1 MRLLLSLAVS
11 ALVTFAVCPF
21 TATAAGS
28 ADVRAK
34 CQEKYPDTGPTL
46 ERRRNGALR
55 RQCIASGGKS

>member
-1 MRLLLSLAVS
+1 MRLLLSLAVF

-21 TATAAGS
+21 TATAAGG

-34 CQEKYPDTGPTL
+34 CQEKYPDTGTAL
-46 ERRRNGALR
+46 DRRRNGTLR